1 MPPPWRN
8 FMKMRNGFVS
18 NSSSSSF
25 VVYGATIEK
34 DELLEALLE
43 KFPDLEVERGE
54 DGEIFLEETDIYNI
68 IWDVPDAEVQSLSL
82 AEYDDLFMICR
93 PLAEI
98 EENETLAQFK
108 SRVHSALDKIGI
120 DEEYCSII
128 SGVFDASGNFM
139 FDD

>member
-1 MPPPWRN
+1 
-8 FMKMRNGFVS
+8 MKMRNGFVS

-34 DELLEALLE
+34 DELLEALLK
-43 KFPDLEVERGE
+43 KFPDLEVEMDE
-54 DGEIFLEETDIYNI
+54 DGEIFLEEKDIYDI
-68 IWDVPDAEVQSLSL
+68 IWDVPDADVQSLSL

-108 SRVHSALDKIGI
+108 SRVHSALDKIGV

-128 SGVFDASGNFM
+128 SGVFDPSGNFM

>member
-1 MPPPWRN
+1 
-8 FMKMRNGFVS
+8 MKMRNGFVS

-34 DELLEALLE
+34 DELLEALLK
-43 KFPDLEVERGE
+43 KFPDLEVEMDE
-54 DGEIFLEETDIYNI
+54 DGEIFLEEKDIYDI
-68 IWDVPDAEVQSLSL
+68 IWDVPDADVQSLSL

-128 SGVFDASGNFM
+128 SGVFDPSGNFM

>member
-1 MPPPWRN
+1 
-8 FMKMRNGFVS
+8 MKMRNGFVS

-34 DELLEALLE
+34 DELLEALLK
-43 KFPDLEVERGE
+43 KFPDLEVERDE
-54 DGEIFLEETDIYNI
+54 DGEIFLEEKDIYDI
-68 IWDVPDAEVQSLSL
+68 IWDVPDADVQSLSL

-108 SRVHSALDKIGI
+108 SRVHSALDKIGV

-128 SGVFDASGNFM
+128 SGVFDPSGNFM

>member
-1 MPPPWRN
+1 MPPPRRN
-8 FMKMRNGFVS
+8 SMKMRNGFVS

-34 DELLEALLE
+34 DELLEALLK
-43 KFPDLEVERGE
+43 KFPDLEVERDE

-68 IWDVPDAEVQSLSL
+68 IWDIPDAEVQSLSL
-82 AEYDDLFMICR
+82 AEYDDLFMVCR
-93 PLAEI
+93 PLTEI

-108 SRVHSALDKIGI
+108 SRVHSVLDKIGVG
-120 DEEYCSII
+120 EEYCSII
-128 SGVFDASGNFM
+128 SGVHDMSGDFM

>member
-8 FMKMRNGFVS
+8 SMKMRNGFVS

-43 KFPDLEVERGE
+43 KFPDLEVERDE
-54 DGEIFLEETDIYNI
+54 YGEIFLEETDIYDI
-68 IWDVPDAEVQSLSL
+68 IWDLPEADVKAMSL
-82 AEYDDLFMICR
+82 AEYDDLVMIGR

-98 EENETLAQFK
+98 EENETFAQFK
-108 SRVHSALDKIGI
+108 SRVHSALDKIGV

-128 SGVFDASGNFM
+128 SGIHNMSGDFM

>member
-8 FMKMRNGFVS
+8 SMKMRNGFVS

-34 DELLEALLE
+34 DELLEALLK
-43 KFPDLEVERGE
+43 KFPDLEVEMDE
-54 DGEIFLEETDIYNI
+54 DGEIFLEEKDIYDI
-68 IWDVPDAEVQSLSL
+68 IWDLPDADVQSLSL

-128 SGVFDASGNFM
+128 SGVFDPSGNFM